1 MQVSSIWRAC
11 TKADRG
17 ETSALRWSS
26 LGEMG
31 RTKVGFFF
39 FYQIRRKIQIRVGP
53 FVTCPLLP
61 RVILVSSIA

>member
-39 FYQIRRKIQIRVGP
+39 LPDKEKNTNKGGP
-53 FVTCPLLP
+53 ICHLSTT
-61 RVILVSSIA
+61 S

>member
-31 RTKVGFFF
+31 RTKVGFFLPD
-39 FYQIRRKIQIRVGP
+39 KEKNTNKGGP
-53 FVTCPLLP
+53 ICHLSTT
-61 RVILVSSIA
+61 S